1 MSGAMLRDTFGRIM
15 HFSWSVLIFLM
26 DATNSIVGNT
36 PMGNPSLRIGNN
48 LITRMLQIDMTAI
61 APSVEISFGC
71 SDCHD
76 ESKDG
81 N

>member
-1 MSGAMLRDTFGRIM
+1 
-15 HFSWSVLIFLM
+15 M

-61 APSVEISFGC
+61 APSAEILFVC

-76 ESKDG
+76 DESNDG

>member
-1 MSGAMLRDTFGRIM
+1 
-15 HFSWSVLIFLM
+15 
-26 DATNSIVGNT
+26 
-36 PMGNPSLRIGNN
+36 MGNPSLRIGNN